1 MPILDSNDSLV
12 TIASRLAHKDY
23 SSVDLTSG
31 YLERIER
38 LDGNLHSFNN
48 VMADRALSDARLADQ
63 ERAVGQLRGP
73 LHGIPFAVKDVYD
86 VQGAVTTC
94 GSPAFKNN
102 VAKGDATAIA
112 RLRKGGA
119 VLLGKLATHELT
131 HGGVDFGLPWPP
143 ACNPWNLKYDPGGS
157 SSGPG
162 AAVAAGL
169 CAFALGT
176 DTGGSIR
183 KPAGMCG
190 ITGLKPTFGRVSR
203 HGVMLNAHSLDH
215 CGPMAHTAAD
225 CAIILQAIA
234 GQDSFDSVCAT
245 ESVPDYA
252 TAIGNDIRG
261 TRVGVVSSFWLEDLP
276 ASATVCAGMH
286 EAVQTLK
293 QLGAEVREVKL
304 RPIAEYMA
312 TKLTIQRSE
321 LFAAYGRDIQS
332 RREQFGPNIRN
343 RMDGY
348 DLITA
353 ADYHAAKL
361 HQSELTADMLHAM
374 ADVDVLVTAGPG
386 PAVLLADAAVRARAA
401 PSADL
406 ALPFNLTGFPAIA
419 TCIGF
424 TDGDLPFS
432 MQIIGRPFDEFAV
445 LSVADA
451 YERATPWH
459 LRRPKIRTQADETAV
474 V

>member
-1 MPILDSNDSLV
+1 MRIVEGNDGLL
-12 TIASRLAHKDY
+12 TIASGLAHKDY
-23 SSVDLTSG
+23 SSVDLTLG
-31 YLERIER
+31 YLEQIGR
-38 LDGNLHSFNN
+38 LDGNLHSFIN

-63 ERAVGQLRGP
+63 ERAAGQLRGP

-86 VQGAVTTC
+86 VQGVATTC

-102 VAKGDATAIA
+102 VAKRDATAIA

-143 ACNPWNLKYDPGGS
+143 ARNPWNLDYDPGGS

-190 ITGLKPTFGRVSR
+190 VTGLKPTFGRVSR
-203 HGVMLNAHSLDH
+203 HGVMLNARSLDH

-225 CAIILQAIA
+225 CAIVLQAIA
-234 GQDSFDSVCAT
+234 GQDPLDSVSAC
-245 ESVPDYA
+245 ENVPNYA
-252 TAIGNDIRG
+252 TAIGCDIRG

-276 ASATVCAGMH
+276 ASATVRAGMLA
-286 EAVQTLK
+286 AVQALK
-293 QLGAEVREVKL
+293 QLGAEVSEVKL
-304 RPIAEYMA
+304 RPISEYNA

-321 LFAAYGRDIQS
+321 LFAAYGRDLES

-343 RMDGY
+343 RMDDYG
-348 DLITA
+348 LITA
-353 ADYHAAKL
+353 ADYHTAKL
-361 HQSELTADMLHAM
+361 HQSELTADMLRAM

-386 PAVLLADAAVRARAA
+386 PAALLADAAVRARGAA
-401 PSADL
+401 SADL
-406 ALPFNLTGFPAIA
+406 AMPFNLTGFPAIA

-424 TDGDLPFS
+424 ADGDLPFS
-432 MQIIGRPFDEFAV
+432 MQVIGRPFDELAV
-445 LSVADA
+445 LRVADA